1 MGINIYTL
9 LHTKQI
15 NNKNLLSSSGNYIQ
29 YLVIT
34 HNRKESEKVYI
45 FMNSFSV
52 HLILIQHHKLT
63 VLEKIL

>member
-34 HNRKESEKVYI
+34 HNRKQSEKVYI